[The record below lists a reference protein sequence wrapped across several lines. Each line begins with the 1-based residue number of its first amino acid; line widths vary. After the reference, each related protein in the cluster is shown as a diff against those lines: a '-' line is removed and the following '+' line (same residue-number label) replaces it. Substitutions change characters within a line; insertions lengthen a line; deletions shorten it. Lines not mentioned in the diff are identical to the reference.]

1 MTGHLRFAL
10 LALASLLLL
19 QFAAA
24 QFDPSACSEN
34 CRFVVVPSLGPAGP
48 AGRNGTDGLPG
59 AQGPA
64 GPQGPVGPKG
74 APGTPDIEY
83 SPLMYFQLA
92 GNFHGTVETSFMR
105 IGRQV
110 TMVLTGARTYGT
122 TASPQVTS
130 TIIPVQFRPRQETT
144 FSIPGVN
151 SNRDTFLCLR
161 VNTIGGFTIYGGA
174 CGVDFPVTSVSLG
187 EKNGWETATVQ
198 WLTV

>member
-24 QFDPSACSEN
+24 EFDSAACAEN

-48 AGRNGTDGLPG
+48 AGPPGANGTNGINGKDGATG
-59 AQGPA
+59 ASGML
-64 GPQGPVGPKG
+64 
-74 APGTPDIEY
+74 DIEY
-83 SPLMYFQLA
+83 IVSSMSFS
-92 GNFHGTVETSFMR
+92 GNFQAGTTTIFMR
-105 IGRQV
+105 ISRQV
-110 TMVLTGARTYGT
+110 TMMLSGARTYGT
-122 TASPQVTS
+122 TASPQMTYTS
-130 TIIPVQFRPRQETT
+130 MPVQFRPRQDTF

-151 SNRDTFLCLR
+151 TSRDTFLCMR
-161 VNTIGGFTIYGGA
+161 VKTSGEVTIFGGA
-174 CGVDFPVTSVSLG
+174 CGLDFPVTSVPLG

>member
-24 QFDPSACSEN
+24 EFDSAACAEN

-64 GPQGPVGPKG
+64 GPVGPKG
-74 APGTPDIEY
+74 ASGTADIEY
-83 SPLMYFQLA
+83 SLIYVQLA

-105 IGRQV
+105 IGRLV

-122 TASPQVTS
+122 TASPQVS
-130 TIIPVQFRPRQETT
+130 TTTIPVQFRPRQETT

-161 VNTIGGFTIYGGA
+161 VSAMAVVTIYGGA
-174 CGVDFPVTSVSLG
+174 CGVDFPVTSVPLG

>member
-24 QFDPSACSEN
+24 QIDPAVCAES

-48 AGRNGTDGLPG
+48 AGPPGANGTNGINGKDG
-59 AQGPA
+59 A
-64 GPQGPVGPKG
+64 KG

-105 IGRQV
+105 IGRLV
-110 TMVLTGARTYGT
+110 TMVVTGARTYGT

-174 CGVDFPVTSVSLG
+174 CGVDFPVTSVSLE